1 MTASAL
7 RSLRKQLGINQAS
20 LAQRLGVPAITISN
34 AETSKFGL
42 DADTCA
48 TWEKAIKQL
57 AREEESK
64 EESKGEANDVMPRNP
79 AADRPATRPIG

>member
-20 LAQRLGVPAITISN
+20 LALRLGVPAITISN
-34 AETSKFGL
+34 AETSKLGL

-57 AREEESK
+57 AKEEE
-64 EESKGEANDVMPRNP
+64 ANVMPRNP